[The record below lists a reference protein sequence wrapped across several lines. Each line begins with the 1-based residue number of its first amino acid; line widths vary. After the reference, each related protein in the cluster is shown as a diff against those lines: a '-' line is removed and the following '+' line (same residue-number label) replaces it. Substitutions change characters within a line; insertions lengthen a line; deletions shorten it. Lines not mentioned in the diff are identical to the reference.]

1 MRDTNHTYEMET
13 CATEMAN
20 CETNNCE
27 TSVTQRMSTTS
38 DNKSDTRIEMSGS
51 KIYTSEDTKCRPVR
65 FSCENLKQQ
74 QEQSQQQ
81 QQQHDQQ
88 QQDQQQQ
95 QQQRSAEP
103 PDGGWGWMVALGVFL
118 VAFNVPIM
126 ASCFGIIF
134 SSQLIDWQA
143 STTTISIIFNG
154 YMIVWKVAGVVVP
167 TLTREFGFRPLA
179 MTGTFLM
186 ATCFTL
192 TSAVTSPALLFLCY
206 SLGCGLG
213 TGLATIGFLLLAKY
227 FKKRRG
233 RANISLNA
241 GVGLGKILGPL
252 MIQFLQE
259 EYGYRGST
267 LILGAFTLH
276 AFVGTCLYQP
286 VEWHMKRPVD
296 PCKESSYPETHN
308 NQPHPQTLP
317 LLPQDI
323 NNVGNKTDSVYS
335 DKGSDSNYL
344 DKNGDL
350 NNLEKKRDSNNLN
363 KTGDSNNIDKKGD
376 SDNFYSTNNDNKNYS
391 VKSDDKNGDSV
402 TGTTSVA
409 RARLLR
415 ATSTASDRFSLSYS
429 TLDLASEASIASLTS
444 VIDDELEDKDDATPD
459 SVHPNYKDQNVVC
472 RILHSTGQIFRA
484 VIKDMAI
491 LRHPPAMIVALGIA
505 LTMSSQVNFVTLVP
519 FAVQASGHSLK
530 VAAWCLFINGITSF
544 FTRMAASAL
553 SDFSWF
559 NMRLAYLVSMFV
571 MAATITVFPF
581 QTSSTGL
588 GVVMAVYGGALG
600 VFQGLTQLYMIK
612 VVQLH
617 NLTAMFGACNLS
629 TAISLFT
636 IGPLVGVIRDVTISY
651 SVCLWG
657 LAGII
662 TISLLLWS
670 LLPLVLAHFPLP
682 SPPDN
687 NNTT

>member
-1 MRDTNHTYEMET
+1 MET
-13 CATEMAN
+13 CVTEMAN
-20 CETNNCE
+20 CETNKCE
-27 TSVTQRMSTTS
+27 TSVTQRRSTTS
-38 DNKSDTRIEMSGS
+38 HNKSDTRIEISGS
-51 KIYTSEDTKCRPVR
+51 KIYTSEDSKEYTSR
-65 FSCENLKQQ
+65 ENLKQQ
-74 QEQSQQQ
+74 QQQSQQQ
-81 QQQHDQQ
+81 QQQQQQ

-95 QQQRSAEP
+95 QQQHGSAEP
-103 PDGGWGWMVALGVFL
+103 PDGGWGWMVASGVFL

-126 ASCFGIIF
+126 ASCFGIIY
-134 SSQLIDWQA
+134 SNQLLDWQA

-154 YMIVWKVAGVVVP
+154 YMIVWKVAGVIVP
-167 TLTREFGFRPLA
+167 TLTKEFGFRPLA

-233 RANISLNA
+233 RANLSLHA
-241 GVGLGKILGPL
+241 GVGLGKILSPL

-296 PCKESSYPETHN
+296 SCKESSYPETEK
-308 NQPHPQTLP
+308 NQTHPQTLLP
-317 LLPQDI
+317 LLPQDN

-335 DKGSDSNYL
+335 DKRRDSNYS
-344 DKNGDL
+344 DNNGDS
-350 NNLEKKRDSNNLN
+350 NNLEKKQDSNYLN
-363 KTGDSNNIDKKGD
+363 KKGDSDNIDKKGD
-376 SDNFYSTNNDNKNYS
+376 SDHLYSTNYDNNNSS
-391 VKSDDKNGDSV
+391 VKSDDKNGDPV
-402 TGTTSVA
+402 TGTASVA

-429 TLDLASEASIASLTS
+429 TLDLASVTSIVSLTS
-444 VIDDELEDKDDATPD
+444 VIDDELEDRDDATPD
-459 SVHPNYKDQNVVC
+459 SVHPNNKDQNVVC
-472 RILHSTGQIFRA
+472 RILHSIGHIFFA

-491 LRHPPAMIVALGIA
+491 LRHPPAMIVAIGTA
-505 LTMSSQVNFVTLVP
+505 LTMSSQVNFITLVP
-519 FAVQASGHSLK
+519 FAIQASGHSLK
-530 VAAWCLFINGITSF
+530 IAAWCLFLNGITSF
-544 FTRMAASAL
+544 LTRLAASAL

-559 NMRLAYLVSMFV
+559 NMRLAYLVSIFV
-571 MAATITVFPF
+571 MAAFIT
-581 QTSSTGL
+581 
-588 GVVMAVYGGALG
+588 GVVMTVYGGALG
-600 VFQGLTQLYMIK
+600 VFHGLTQLYMIK
-612 VVQLH
+612 VVSLH

-629 TAISLFT
+629 TAICLFT
-636 IGPLVGVIRDVTISY
+636 IGPLVGVVRDVTDSY

-670 LLPLVLAHFPLP
+670 LLPLVLKHFPLP